1 MLNKHRLLLPLI
13 AVSVQTAFPATNM
26 LIGSGNLAEIESTPI
41 YLNNGISYTVGGVG
55 NTVFDVTARL
65 RDTLAKLDIGQTP
78 AVKNTWSTSEEYE
91 VWTDRLILRKTTNF
105 YVLDGAVFAQTFNG
119 STPNIDTSHSS
130 VTSYPINLQDL
141 EVLAQNYINS
151 GEHLNLYAEARDAGN
166 LGVQE
171 LISELKKDRG
181 PVTIIETVEF
191 SRLVRTLSDPI
202 NAHTIDVLAN
212 EAVPGKELNA
222 SGLASIKD
230 SRSDTFETGTAFS
243 DDSGGII
250 SYNQKMLNGFTFG
263 NEWSKGVTYDR
274 WWYYAHT
281 SVFAGFGLGLRI
293 PWTAD
298 VEVSKR
304 VIPSDDPDKTNYE
317 ASIEVETLDADT
329 DFYRSVGVPPVHR
342 YRGKEMPLE
351 AGAGIALQIK
361 VLGVWAINKGRYDP
375 VLGKVIDMGQDFDP
389 PLGPTPMNIITLEL
403 PYEQSGFAYNAEYAA
418 VGGDFKADI
427 GVRGDS
433 IDLRVRPYN
442 SWNRSGSVFSKNYRN
457 ISLVNEDAPI
467 SLSFSIDDSSASE
480 EQLFY
485 NFGPIYDQASYNTSL
500 TITPSARIRG
510 DIYLSMLW
518 DELSDII
525 VTSNWHPLF
534 TAAFSLPSLGPH
546 AGVDSRLEATH
557 RSKRLLP
564 STPRAIP
571 HRFSSNSFSG
581 AWDFTI
587 SDLGSEP
594 ITLIEYIPEEFS
606 IESGSITEGGS
617 YDSNSRAITWNLTN
631 KESIPDSVSY
641 RCLAGNV
648 PTSTVPNPVGSFE
661 TSFIADGMVQ
671 NLNAAIVDLRHDSIK
686 EAELDLDN
694 YILSQRPTLEE
705 YEIVVSER
713 DAKLT
718 LEEVTDLRPGSMSI
732 VVQDGEAT
740 LSLEVEESND
750 LGVWTTGGSS
760 ALQVP
765 IQAGQGK
772 KYFRFKMAD

>member
-13 AVSVQTAFPATNM
+13 AVSVQTAFAASNM
-26 LIGSGNLAEIESTPI
+26 LISSGNLAEIESTPI
-41 YLNNGISYTVGGVG
+41 YLNNGISYTAGGVG

-65 RDTLAKLDIGQTP
+65 RDTLAKLDIGQSP

-105 YVLDGAVFAQTFNG
+105 YVLNGAVFAHTFNG
-119 STPNIDTSHSS
+119 SSPKIDISHSS
-130 VTSYPINLQDL
+130 VTSNPINLQNL
-141 EVLAQNYINS
+141 EVLAQNYINA
-151 GEHLNLYAEARDAGN
+151 GEHLNLYQEARDAGN

-202 NAHTIDVLAN
+202 NPHTIDTLAN
-212 EAVPGKELNA
+212 EAVLGKELNTN
-222 SGLASIKD
+222 GLASIKD

-243 DDSGGII
+243 DDSDGII
-250 SYNQKMLNGFTFG
+250 SYNQKMLNGFTVG

-274 WWYYAHT
+274 WWFYAHT

-298 VEVSKR
+298 VEVSRR
-304 VIPSDDPDKTNYE
+304 VIPSGDPDKTNYE

-329 DFYRSVGVPPVHR
+329 DFYRSVGVPSVHR

-351 AGAGIALQIK
+351 AGAGIALQIQ
-361 VLGVWAINKGRYDP
+361 VLGVWAINRGRYDP

-518 DELSDII
+518 DELSDVT

-546 AGVDSRLEATH
+546 AGVDSRIEATH
-557 RSKRLLP
+557 RSKRQLP
-564 STPRAIP
+564 STLRAIP
-571 HRFSSNSFSG
+571 HRFSSNPLSG

-587 SDLGSEP
+587 SDLGSDP

-606 IESGSITEGGS
+606 IESGSITEGGL

-641 RCLAGNV
+641 RCLAGN
-648 PTSTVPNPVGSFE
+648 TSTSSVPNPVGSFE
-661 TSFIADGMVQ
+661 TSFIADGMVHNQ
-671 NLNAAIVDLRHDSIK
+671 NAAIMDLRHDSIK

-694 YILSQRPTLEE
+694 YMLSQRPTLEE

-718 LEEVTDLRPGSMSI
+718 LEEVTDLRPGSMGI

-740 LSLEVEESND
+740 LSLEVEKSND

-760 ALQVP
+760 ELQIP
-765 IQAGQGK
+765 IQAGEGK